1 MKQKR
6 QKSNFSFR
14 QQGET
19 LELYIYDE
27 IKSDKDK
34 EFNWSTWS
42 YDDPEV
48 SAKKVREILE
58 SNSNAKALDIYVNSN
73 GGDVFEAYAMASM
86 IQRFAGYKTCYI
98 DGMAASAASL
108 IPMVCDKVVMA
119 SYASMLIHN
128 MWTVACGNAKELRE
142 TADMLDELMK
152 SNRQLYLSRFNAGED
167 KLIELMDNETWL
179 SADEAKSYGLVD
191 EITSKKE
198 EDQSSED
205 EDEDE
210 EKKPASEGDTDDD
223 DVTEERIREA
233 LAGIIV
239 SQKKASSFYARKD
252 VPDVK
257 DKMDFFKRF
266 AEKI

>member
-6 QKSNFSFR
+6 NQPSFSFR

-58 SNSNAKALDIYVNSN
+58 SNGNAKALDIYVNSN

-119 SYASMLIHN
+119 SYASILIHN

-142 TADMLDELMK
+142 TADMLDDLMK
-152 SNRQLYLSRFNAGED
+152 SNRQLYLSRFNAGEE
-167 KLIELMDNETWL
+167 KLIELMDAETWL
-179 SADEAKSYGLVD
+179 SAEEAKAYGLVD
-191 EITSKKE
+191 EITSKKA
-198 EDQSSED
+198 EDPGNED
-205 EDEDE
+205 EDDNPLNE
-210 EKKPASEGDTDDD
+210 EDTDDD

-239 SQKKASSFYARKD
+239 SQKKASSVYARKE
-252 VPDVK
+252 VPDAK
-257 DKMDFFKRF
+257 NRMDFFKRF

>member
-1 MKQKR
+1 MKQKKN
-6 QKSNFSFR
+6 QPSFSFR
-14 QQGET
+14 QKGET

-27 IKSDKDK
+27 IRNDKDG
-34 EFNWSTWS
+34 EFNWNTWS
-42 YDDPEV
+42 YDEPEV
-48 SAKKVREILE
+48 SAKKVRDILE
-58 SNSNAKALDIYVNSN
+58 SNGNAKALDIYVNSN

-179 SADEAKSYGLVD
+179 SADEAKAYGLVD

-198 EDQSSED
+198 EDTDDKDDESEMDEQSED
-205 EDEDE
+205 HNTDDEPDE
-210 EKKPASEGDTDDD
+210 EK
-223 DVTEERIREA
+223 IREA
-233 LAGIIV
+233 LARIV
-239 SQKKASSFYARKD
+239 LSQKKASSVYSRKE

>member
-1 MKQKR
+1 MKQNRK
-6 QKSNFSFR
+6 QPIFSFR
-14 QQGET
+14 QSGET

-34 EFNWSTWS
+34 EFNWETWS
-42 YDDPEV
+42 YDEPEV

-58 SNSNAKALDIYVNSN
+58 SNGNAKALDIYVNSN

-119 SYASMLIHN
+119 SYASILIHN

-142 TADMLDELMK
+142 TADMLDDLMK

-167 KLIELMDNETWL
+167 KLIELMDAETWMNAKEAVKL
-179 SADEAKSYGLVD
+179 GFADEILFRDGEKSVP
-191 EITSKKE
+191 
-198 EDQSSED
+198 EDTADAEMLFSRKAVTDSLLSRLIPK
-205 EDEDE
+205 
-210 EKKPASEGDTDDD
+210 KKPEANKHMVPVTDL
-223 DVTEERIREA
+223 EKRLSL
-233 LAGIIV
+233 LAH
-239 SQKKASSFYARKD
+239 
-252 VPDVK
+252 
-257 DKMDFFKRF
+257 
-266 AEKI
+266 

>member
-1 MKQKR
+1 MKQEK

-34 EFNWSTWS
+34 EFNWNTWK

-48 SAKKVREILE
+48 SAKKVRDMLD

-86 IQRFAGYKTCYI
+86 IKRFAGYKTCYI

-119 SYASMLIHN
+119 SYASILIHN

-142 TADMLDELMK
+142 TADMLDDLMK
-152 SNRQLYLSRFNAGED
+152 SNRQLYLSRFNAGEE

-179 SADEAKSYGLVD
+179 SADEAKAYGLVD
-191 EITSKKE
+191 EITSKKK

-205 EDEDE
+205 EDDDPLKE
-210 EKKPASEGDTDDD
+210 EGTDDD

-252 VPDVK
+252 VPDAK
-257 DKMDFFKRF
+257 DRMDFFKRF

>member
-6 QKSNFSFR
+6 NQPSFSFR

-27 IKSDKDK
+27 IKSDNDK
-34 EFNWSTWS
+34 EFNWNTWS

-58 SNSNAKALDIYVNSN
+58 SNGNAKALDIYVNSK

-167 KLIELMDNETWL
+167 KLIELMDAETWL
-179 SADEAKSYGLVD
+179 SADEAKAYGLVD
-191 EITSKKE
+191 EITSKKA
-198 EDQSSED
+198 DDSGD
-205 EDEDE
+205 EDDDPLNE
-210 EKKPASEGDTDDD
+210 EDTDDD

-233 LAGIIV
+233 LSGIIV
-239 SQKKASSFYARKD
+239 SQKKASSFYARNE
-252 VPDVK
+252 VPDVT

>member
-1 MKQKR
+1 MKQNRK
-6 QKSNFSFR
+6 QPIFSFR
-14 QQGET
+14 QSGET

-34 EFNWSTWS
+34 EFNWETWS
-42 YDDPEV
+42 YDEPEV

-58 SNSNAKALDIYVNSN
+58 SNGNAKALDIYVNSN

-119 SYASMLIHN
+119 SYASILIHN

-142 TADMLDELMK
+142 TADMLDDLMK

-179 SADEAKSYGLVD
+179 SAEEAKAYGLVD
-191 EITSKKE
+191 EITSKKAE
-198 EDQSSED
+198 EPGNEDKDDDQLN
-205 EDEDE
+205 E
-210 EKKPASEGDTDDD
+210 EDTDDD

-239 SQKKASSFYARKD
+239 SQKKASSVYARKE
-252 VPDVK
+252 VPDAK
-257 DKMDFFKRF
+257 AKMDFFKRF

>member
-1 MKQKR
+1 MKQNSK
-6 QKSNFSFR
+6 QPIFSFR
-14 QQGET
+14 QSGET

-34 EFNWSTWS
+34 EFNWNTWS

-58 SNSNAKALDIYVNSN
+58 SNSNAKALDIYVNSK

-119 SYASMLIHN
+119 SYASILIHN
-128 MWTVACGNAKELRE
+128 MWTITCGNAKELRE
-142 TADMLDELMK
+142 TADMLDDLMK

-179 SADEAKSYGLVD
+179 SADEAKAYGLVD
-191 EITSKKE
+191 EITSKKAE
-198 EDQSSED
+198 EPENED
-205 EDEDE
+205 EDNDPLDE
-210 EKKPASEGDTDDD
+210 DDD
-223 DVTEERIREA
+223 DELDEKIREA
-233 LAGIIV
+233 LSGIIV
-239 SQKKASSFYARKD
+239 SQKKASSFYARKG
-252 VPDVK
+252 VPDAK
-257 DKMDFFKRF
+257 AKMDFFKRF

>member
-1 MKQKR
+1 MKQNRK
-6 QKSNFSFR
+6 QPIFSFR
-14 QQGET
+14 QSGET

-27 IKSDKDK
+27 IKSDK
-34 EFNWSTWS
+34 EFNWETWS
-42 YDDPEV
+42 YDEPEV

-58 SNSNAKALDIYVNSN
+58 SNGNAKALDIYVNSN
-73 GGDVFEAYAMASM
+73 GGDVFEAYAMASL
-86 IQRFAGYKTCYI
+86 IKRFSGYKTCYI

-119 SYASMLIHN
+119 SYASILIHN

-142 TADMLDELMK
+142 TADMLDDLMK

-179 SADEAKSYGLVD
+179 SADEAKAYGLVD
-191 EITSKKE
+191 EITSKKAE
-198 EDQSSED
+198 EPGNEAVN
-205 EDEDE
+205 E
-210 EKKPASEGDTDDD
+210 EGTDDD

-239 SQKKASSFYARKD
+239 SQKKASSVYAQKE
-252 VPDVK
+252 VPDAK
-257 DKMDFFKRF
+257 AKMDFFKRF